1 MLHPLNYDIVLLF
14 FMNLF
19 FLSKMYIGYLSI
31 IVMFWCCEAFSVGG
45 SVGGAS
51 HARQQPMRTLELH

>member
-1 MLHPLNYDIVLLF
+1 MTLYYYYHELV
-14 FMNLF
+14 
-19 FLSKMYIGYLSI
+19 FLSRMYIDYLSI
-31 IVMFWCCEAFSVGG
+31 IVMFWCYEAFSVGG

>member
-1 MLHPLNYDIVLLF
+1 MTLYNYFHEPVC
-14 FMNLF
+14 F
-19 FLSKMYIGYLSI
+19 FLSRMYTDYLSI

-51 HARQQPMRTLELH
+51 HARQQPMRTFELH